1 MRFEGRGQAG
11 CALRCRDPIAFG
23 QTDHKMWLKRLWSNF
38 GQTDHKT
45 FDLTLAVAVSGAIKC
60 QTSHHVSIQTLFLV
74 WVLQT
79 ARPQDVSPIQITIKI
94 ITFCLPMIA
103 VLHCFTIWP
112 PTVWHSMSSDL
123 SDMKLHCSSE
133 FWYEVWWQK
142 PLSPTFRFTVMV
154 IWNISLG
161 ASMNKATCIFYDN
174 LCTNN
179 VCFQKCL
186 LMLPPSN
193 LTLNWSVGLI

>member
-11 CALRCRDPIAFG
+11 CALRCRDPIVFGQTGHKMWSKRLWSTFG
-23 QTDHKMWLKRLWSNF
+23 QTDL
-38 GQTDHKT
+38 KT
-45 FDLTLAVAVSGAIKC
+45 FDWHSGCCCEWTSGYKMMYHQFRLNFWSEFRLQDRKMYRQIRWKSRSKIVLPTAAVS
-60 QTSHHVSIQTLFLV
+60 
-74 WVLQT
+74 
-79 ARPQDVSPIQITIKI
+79 
-94 ITFCLPMIA
+94 
-103 VLHCFTIWP
+103 HCFTIWP
-112 PTVWHSMSSDL
+112 PTVWHSSSSDL
-123 SDMKLHCSSE
+123 SDMKLHCLSE

-161 ASMNKATCIFYDN
+161 AFMIKATYIFYYNN

-186 LMLPPSN
+186 LMLPPYN